1 MHVHNLPAE
10 PFAAPRG
17 ADRGS
22 SDRQPVVVARHV
34 TKAYG
39 RTRALT
45 GVDLEV
51 RAGEVLGLVGH
62 NGAGKSTLM
71 RVLAG
76 LEACDEGTVTVGGRE
91 TSGEAGPRAAAFRG
105 VRMAYQE
112 TSLCPDLTV
121 AENIWVSSRHCLP
134 RLRWR
139 RAAGDAARR
148 RLGEMF
154 PGHGVTSGDRI
165 EDLSLAQ
172 RQMVEIARASLVD
185 RLDLLILDEPTESLG
200 PDAAR
205 SLYDYVRGLTAGG
218 VAVLLI
224 SHRIR
229 EILSVADRVA
239 VLRDGAVIADRPAA
253 GLGEHDVLT
262 LMGAQVADRAGSEPA
277 TAAAGEPA
285 DRPVMAELRG
295 ATGSGLHDVS
305 VRVGAGEVVGL
316 AGLAG
321 QGQQEVLERLWR
333 PARRDTRVHG
343 SRAYVPGDRQ
353 RSGVLPLWTVA
364 ENLIVTAMRGIARHG
379 LRRPAE
385 ERAAVGSWV
394 ERLSIRGGPD
404 AAMTELSGGNQQK
417 VIVARAFAST
427 AELVLLDDPFR
438 GVDVHTK
445 TDLYQLIRHEAAQ
458 GRSVVWY
465 SSENAEMAH
474 CDRVY
479 VFRAGRV
486 VAELAGEEISEE
498 QIIAVSF
505 AESDG
510 EPSGPPAGS
519 HDTRSRPSAEPGGA
533 RNRSDGTRNRSD
545 GEQNHE

>member
-1 MHVHNLPAE
+1 MHVDN
-10 PFAAPRG
+10 RG
-17 ADRGS
+17 PQAGR
-22 SDRQPVVVARHV
+22 PVVIAKGV
-34 TKAYG
+34 TKTYG
-39 RTRALT
+39 RTRALA

-76 LEACDEGTVTVGGRE
+76 LEGCDEGAVLVHGKE
-91 TSGEAGPRAAAFRG
+91 VSGEAGPRAADFRA

-112 TSLCPDLTV
+112 TSLCPDLTI

-134 RLRWR
+134 RVRWR
-139 RAAGDAARR
+139 RAAGDAVRR
-148 RLGEMF
+148 RLDEMF
-154 PGHGVTSGDRI
+154 PGHGVSPRDRV
-165 EDLSLAQ
+165 EDLSIAQ
-172 RQMVEIARASLVD
+172 RQMVEITRASLVD

-205 SLYDYVRGLTAGG
+205 SLYDYVRRLTADGT
-218 VAVLLI
+218 AVLLI

-229 EILSVADRVA
+229 EVLSVADRVA
-239 VLRDGAVIADRPAA
+239 VLRDGAVTAERASA
-253 GLGEHDVLT
+253 GLGEQDVLT
-262 LMGAQVADRAGSEPA
+262 LMGAHVAVPSDKERAAVS
-277 TAAAGEPA
+277 AGGPA
-285 DRPVMAELRG
+285 DGAVVAELRG
-295 ATGSGLHDVS
+295 ATAPGLRDVS
-305 VRVGAGEVVGL
+305 LRVGAGEVVGL

-333 PARRDTRVHG
+333 PVRRDTKVRG
-343 SRAYVPGDRQ
+343 TRAYVPGDRQ
-353 RSGVLPLWTVA
+353 RSGVLPLWSVA
-364 ENLIVTAMRGIARHG
+364 ENLIVTAMRGLARQG
-379 LRRPAE
+379 LRRPAQ
-385 ERAAVGSWV
+385 ERAAVGDWV
-394 ERLSIRGGPD
+394 ERLAIRGGAD
-404 AAMTELSGGNQQK
+404 AGITELSGGNQQK

-445 TDLYQLIRHEAAQ
+445 TDLYGLIRQEAAQ

-486 VAELAGEEISEE
+486 VAELVGEEISEE
-498 QIIAVSF
+498 RIIAVSF

-510 EPSGPPAGS
+510 EQSN
-519 HDTRSRPSAEPGGA
+519 E
-533 RNRSDGTRNRSD
+533 
-545 GEQNHE
+545 

>member
-1 MHVHNLPAE
+1 MHVDNFTPG
-10 PFAAPRG
+10 PSAAPRG
-17 ADRGS
+17 TGRGAPE
-22 SDRQPVVVARHV
+22 RRPVVTARGV
-34 TKAYG
+34 TKTYG

-51 RAGEVLGLVGH
+51 GAGEVLGLVGH

-76 LEACDEGTVTVGGRE
+76 LEACDEGTVAVRGQEVPDGT
-91 TSGEAGPRAAAFRG
+91 GPRAEAFRG

-121 AENIWVSSRHCLP
+121 AENIWVSSRRSLP

-148 RLGEMF
+148 RLDEMF
-154 PGHGVTSGDRI
+154 PGHGVTARDRI

-172 RQMVEIARASLVD
+172 RQMVEIVRASLCD

-205 SLYDYVRGLTAGG
+205 SLYAYVRDLTARG

-229 EILSVADRVA
+229 EVLSVADRVA
-239 VLRDGAVIADRPAA
+239 VLRDGAVIAERPAA

-262 LMGAQVADRAGSEPA
+262 LMGAQVAERTGDERAV
-277 TAAAGEPA
+277 AAAGA
-285 DRPVMAELRG
+285 SGDRPVMAELRG
-295 ATGSGLHDVS
+295 ATGPGLREVS

-333 PARRDTRVHG
+333 PARRDTSVHG
-343 SRAYVPGDRQ
+343 TRAYVPGDRQ
-353 RSGVLPLWTVA
+353 RSGVLPLWSVA
-364 ENLIVTAMRGIARHG
+364 ENLIVTAMRGIARRG
-379 LRRPAE
+379 VRRPAQ
-385 ERAAVGSWV
+385 ERAAVRDWV
-394 ERLSIRGGPD
+394 ERLAIRGGPD

-417 VIVARAFAST
+417 VIVARAFAS
-427 AELVLLDDPFR
+427 AADLVLLDDPFR

-445 TDLYQLIRHEAAQ
+445 TDLYQLIRQEAAR

-465 SSENAEMAH
+465 SSENAEMVH

-479 VFRAGRV
+479 VLRAGRV
-486 VAELAGEEISEE
+486 VAELTGEEISEE
-498 QIIAVSF
+498 RIIAVSF
-505 AESDG
+505 AEAD
-510 EPSGPPAGS
+510 EASGHEGGTAGR
-519 HDTRSRPSAEPGGA
+519 DGGA
-533 RNRSDGTRNRSD
+533 SGRDDGTAGRD
-545 GEQNHE
+545 GGTPGRRDGVPSRG

>member
-1 MHVHNLPAE
+1 MHVDNLPVGSLATPPAGGRE
-10 PFAAPRG
+10 PSKAP
-17 ADRGS
+17 
-22 SDRQPVVVARHV
+22 PVVTARQV
-34 TKAYG
+34 TRTYG

-76 LEACDEGTVTVGGRE
+76 LEACDEGVVTVGGQ
-91 TSGEAGPRAAAFRG
+91 EAPRDVRPGAAEFRA

-121 AENIWVSSRHCLP
+121 AENIWISSRHSLP

-139 RAAGDAARR
+139 RAASTAVRR
-148 RLGEMF
+148 RLDEMF
-154 PGHGVTSGDRI
+154 PGHGVAPRDRVA
-165 EDLSLAQ
+165 DLTLAR

-205 SLYDYVRGLTAGG
+205 SLYDHVRTLTARGS
-218 VAVLLI
+218 AVLLI

-229 EILSVADRVA
+229 EVLSVADRVA
-239 VLRDGAVIADRPAA
+239 VMRDGAVVADRPAV
-253 GLGEHDVLT
+253 GLSENDVLA
-262 LMGAQVADRAGSEPA
+262 LMGAEVAA
-277 TAAAGEPA
+277 PA
-285 DRPVMAELRG
+285 DPAPTTASPTGDRPMVAELRSANG
-295 ATGSGLHDVS
+295 QGLNDVS

-333 PARRDTRVHG
+333 PVRRDTTVRG

-353 RSGVLPLWTVA
+353 RSGVLPLWSVA
-364 ENLIVTAMRGIARHG
+364 ENLVVTAMRDLARYG
-379 LRRPAE
+379 LRRRAE
-385 ERAAVGSWV
+385 ESAAVRSWV
-394 ERLSIRGGPD
+394 ERLVIRGGAD
-404 AAMTELSGGNQQK
+404 AGMTELSGGNQQK
-417 VIVARAFAST
+417 VIVARAFAS
-427 AELVLLDDPFR
+427 AADLVLLDDPFR

-445 TDLYQLIRHEAAQ
+445 TDLYALIREEAAN

-479 VFRAGRV
+479 VLRAGRV

-498 QIIAVSF
+498 RIIAVSF
-505 AESDG
+505 AESTG
-510 EPSGPPAGS
+510 E
-519 HDTRSRPSAEPGGA
+519 RR
-533 RNRSDGTRNRSD
+533 
-545 GEQNHE
+545 

>member
-1 MHVHNLPAE
+1 MHVDN
-10 PFAAPRG
+10 FAAKPHAASRKEG
-17 ADRGS
+17 GRPSGQ
-22 SDRQPVVVARHV
+22 RPVVIARGV
-34 TKAYG
+34 TKTYG

-76 LEACDEGTVTVGGRE
+76 LEACDEGTVTVCGRDAS
-91 TSGEAGPRAAAFRG
+91 SGEAGPRAGDFRG

-112 TSLCPDLTV
+112 TSLCPDLTI

-134 RLRWR
+134 RMGWR
-139 RAAGDAARR
+139 RAAGNGARR
-148 RLGEMF
+148 RLDEMF
-154 PGHGVTSGDRI
+154 PGHGVTPGDRV

-172 RQMVEIARASLVD
+172 RQMVEIVRASLVD

-205 SLYDYVRGLTAGG
+205 SLYDYVRTLTADG

-239 VLRDGAVIADRPAA
+239 VLRDGAVIAERPAS
-253 GLGEHDVLT
+253 GLGEHDVLA
-262 LMGAQVADRAGSEPA
+262 LMGAEVAAKTENERV
-277 TAAAGEPA
+277 TAEGAAG
-285 DRPVMAELRG
+285 DRPVLAEMRGTTAPGLR
-295 ATGSGLHDVS
+295 DVS
-305 VRVGAGEVVGL
+305 LQVGVGEVVGL

-333 PARRDTRVHG
+333 PVRRDTKVRG
-343 SRAYVPGDRQ
+343 TRAYVPGDRQ
-353 RSGVLPLWTVA
+353 RSGVLPLWSVA
-364 ENLIVTAMRGIARHG
+364 ENLVVSAMRGIARRG

-385 ERAAVGSWV
+385 ERAVVRDWV
-394 ERLSIRGGPD
+394 ERLAIRGGPD
-404 AAMTELSGGNQQK
+404 AAMTDLSGGNQQK
-417 VIVARAFAST
+417 VIVARAFAS
-427 AELVLLDDPFR
+427 AADLVLLDDPFR

-445 TDLYQLIRHEAAQ
+445 TDLYGLIRQEAAQ

-486 VAELAGEEISEE
+486 VAELTGAEISEE
-498 QIIAVSF
+498 RIIAVSF

-510 EPSGPPAGS
+510 A
-519 HDTRSRPSAEPGGA
+519 
-533 RNRSDGTRNRSD
+533 
-545 GEQNHE
+545 QNHE

>member
-34 TKAYG
+34 TKTYG
-39 RTRALT
+39 RTRALA

-76 LEACDEGTVTVGGRE
+76 LEACDEGTVTVRGRE
-91 TSGEAGPRAAAFRG
+91 TSGEAGPRAAEFRG

-112 TSLCPDLTV
+112 TSLCADLTV

-139 RAAGDAARR
+139 RAAGDAVRR

-154 PGHGVTSGDRI
+154 PGHGVTPGDRV

-172 RQMVEIARASLVD
+172 RQMVEIARAGLVD

-277 TAAAGEPA
+277 AAPAGEPA

-385 ERAAVGSWV
+385 ERAAVRNWV

-427 AELVLLDDPFR
+427 ADLVLLDDPFR

-510 EPSGPPAGS
+510 AQS
-519 HDTRSRPSAEPGGA
+519 HE
-533 RNRSDGTRNRSD
+533 
-545 GEQNHE
+545 

>member
-1 MHVHNLPAE
+1 MHVDN
-10 PFAAPRG
+10 FAAKPLAASRETG
-17 ADRGS
+17 GGPS
-22 SDRQPVVVARHV
+22 EQQPVVIARGV
-34 TKAYG
+34 TKTYG
-39 RTRALT
+39 RTRALA

-76 LEACDEGTVTVGGRE
+76 LEACDEGTVTVCGRDA
-91 TSGEAGPRAAAFRG
+91 SGEAGPRAGDFRG

-134 RLRWR
+134 RLGWR
-139 RAAGDAARR
+139 RAAGDGVRR
-148 RLGEMF
+148 RLDEMF
-154 PGHGVTSGDRI
+154 PGHGVAPGDRI

-172 RQMVEIARASLVD
+172 RQMVEIVRASLVD

-205 SLYDYVRGLTAGG
+205 SLYDYVRTLTAGG

-229 EILSVADRVA
+229 EVLSVADRVA
-239 VLRDGAVIADRPAA
+239 VLRDGAVIAERPAS

-262 LMGAQVADRAGSEPA
+262 LMGAEVAARTGNERI
-277 TAAAGEPA
+277 TAAEAASG
-285 DRPVMAELRG
+285 DRPVLAELRG
-295 ATGSGLHDVS
+295 ATGPGLRDVS

-321 QGQQEVLERLWR
+321 QGQQEVLERLWH
-333 PARRDTRVHG
+333 PVRRDTKVRG
-343 SRAYVPGDRQ
+343 TRAYVPGDRQ
-353 RSGVLPLWTVA
+353 RSGVLPLWSVA
-364 ENLIVTAMRGIARHG
+364 ENLVVTAARGIARRG

-385 ERAAVGSWV
+385 ERAVVRNWV
-394 ERLSIRGGPD
+394 DRLAIRGGPD

-417 VIVARAFAST
+417 VIVARAFAS
-427 AELVLLDDPFR
+427 AADLVLLDDPFR

-445 TDLYQLIRHEAAQ
+445 TDLYGLVRQEAAQ

-486 VAELAGEEISEE
+486 VAELAGAEISEE
-498 QIIAVSF
+498 RIIAVSF

-510 EPSGPPAGS
+510 A
-519 HDTRSRPSAEPGGA
+519 
-533 RNRSDGTRNRSD
+533 
-545 GEQNHE
+545 QNHE

>member
-1 MHVHNLPAE
+1 MGDLVMHLDNIP
-10 PFAAPRG
+10 PREARRRGPDG
-17 ADRGS
+17 A
-22 SDRQPVVVARHV
+22 PVVTASGV
-34 TKAYG
+34 TKTYG

-76 LEACDEGTVTVGGRE
+76 LESCDEGRVTVRGRHAAP
-91 TSGEAGPRAAAFRG
+91 GAAAFRG

-121 AENIWVSSRHCLP
+121 AENIWLSSRHCLP
-134 RLRWR
+134 RLRRR
-139 RAAGDAARR
+139 RAAGAAARR
-148 RLGEMF
+148 RLDEMF
-154 PGHGVTSGDRI
+154 PGHGVSPRDRV
-165 EDLSLAQ
+165 EDLTLAR

-185 RLDLLILDEPTESLG
+185 ALDLLILDEPTESLG

-205 SLYDYVRGLTAGG
+205 SLYDHVRSLTARG

-224 SHRIR
+224 SHRIG
-229 EILSVADRVA
+229 EVLSVADRVA
-239 VLRDGAVIADRPAA
+239 VLRDGAVIAERPAA

-262 LMGAQVADRAGSEPA
+262 LMGAQVAERDAHRPAPSAGL
-277 TAAAGEPA
+277 PA
-285 DRPVMAELRG
+285 DRPVVAELRG
-295 ATGSGLHDVS
+295 ATGSGLRDVS

-321 QGQQEVLERLWR
+321 QGQQDVLERLWR
-333 PARRDTRVHG
+333 PARRDAKVRAT
-343 SRAYVPGDRQ
+343 RAYVPGDRQ
-353 RSGVLPLWTVA
+353 RSGVLPLWSVA
-364 ENLIVTAMRGIARHG
+364 ENLVVTAMRGIARRG

-385 ERAAVGSWV
+385 EREVVRSWV
-394 ERLSIRGGPD
+394 ERLAIRGGAD

-417 VIVARAFAST
+417 VIVARAFASS
-427 AELVLLDDPFR
+427 ADLVLLDDPFR

-445 TDLYQLIRHEAAQ
+445 TGLYRLIREEAAR

-479 VFRAGRV
+479 VLRAGRV
-486 VAELAGEEISEE
+486 VAELSGDEISEE
-498 QIIAVSF
+498 RIIAVSF
-505 AESDG
+505 AEPD
-510 EPSGPPAGS
+510 PPTAAG
-519 HDTRSRPSAEPGGA
+519 RAQGAPGRERPQEA
-533 RNRSDGTRNRSD
+533 RNHG
-545 GEQNHE
+545 

>member
-1 MHVHNLPAE
+1 MHVDNLPAGGT
-10 PFAAPRG
+10 APPDTDTGPAGRP
-17 ADRGS
+17 
-22 SDRQPVVVARHV
+22 PVVTARGV
-34 TKAYG
+34 TKTYG
-39 RTRALT
+39 RTRALA

-76 LEACDEGTVTVGGRE
+76 LEPCDAGTVLVHGAKA
-91 TSGEAGPRAAAFRG
+91 SAGDFRT

-121 AENIWVSSRHCLP
+121 AENMWVSSRHCLP

-139 RAAGDAARR
+139 RAASDAVRR
-148 RLGEMF
+148 RLDEMF
-154 PGHGVTSGDRI
+154 PGHGVSPRDRV
-165 EDLSLAQ
+165 EDLSLAR
-172 RQMVEIARASLVD
+172 RQMVEIARACLVD

-205 SLYDYVRGLTAGG
+205 SLYAYVRRLTEAGT
-218 VAVLLI
+218 AVLLI

-229 EILSVADRVA
+229 EVLSVADRVA
-239 VLRDGAVIADRPAA
+239 VLRDGAVTAERPAS
-253 GLGEHDVLT
+253 GLSEPDVLG
-262 LMGAQVADRAGSEPA
+262 LMGAHVAAPPTFGAP
-277 TAAAGEPA
+277 AAAGTAARET
-285 DRPVMAELRG
+285 VAELLG
-295 ATGSGLHDVS
+295 ATGPGLREVTL
-305 VRVGAGEVVGL
+305 RVGRGEVVGL

-333 PARRDTRVHG
+333 PVRRDTTVG
-343 SRAYVPGDRQ
+343 VSRAYVPGDRQ
-353 RSGVLPLWTVA
+353 RSGVLPLWSVGD
-364 ENLIVTAMRGIARHG
+364 NLIVTALRGIARRG

-385 ERAAVGSWV
+385 ERAVVADWV
-394 ERLSIRGGPD
+394 KRLSIRGG
-404 AAMTELSGGNQQK
+404 AEAGITELSGGNQQK
-417 VIVARAFAST
+417 VIVARAFASP
-427 AELVLLDDPFR
+427 AGLVLLDDPFR

-445 TDLYQLIRHEAAQ
+445 TDLYGLIRQEAAK

-486 VAELAGEEISEE
+486 VAELTGEEISEE
-498 QIIAVSF
+498 RIIGVSF
-505 AESDG
+505 AEKG
-510 EPSGPPAGS
+510 E
-519 HDTRSRPSAEPGGA
+519 D
-533 RNRSDGTRNRSD
+533 D
-545 GEQNHE
+545 

>member
-1 MHVHNLPAE
+1 MDNRG
-10 PFAAPRG
+10 PRAG
-17 ADRGS
+17 E
-22 SDRQPVVVARHV
+22 PVVVAKGV
-34 TKAYG
+34 TKTYG
-39 RTRALT
+39 RTRALA

-76 LEACDEGTVTVGGRE
+76 LEACDEGAVLVHGKE
-91 TSGEAGPRAAAFRG
+91 VSGEAGPRAADFRA

-139 RAAGDAARR
+139 RAASDAVRR
-148 RLGEMF
+148 RLDEMF
-154 PGHGVTSGDRI
+154 PGHGVSPRDRV

-172 RQMVEIARASLVD
+172 RQMVEITRASLVD

-205 SLYDYVRGLTAGG
+205 SLYDYVRTLTAAGT
-218 VAVLLI
+218 AVLLI

-229 EILSVADRVA
+229 EVLSVADRVA
-239 VLRDGAVIADRPAA
+239 VLRDGAVTAERFAEGLGEQDVLELMGAHVAVPSEKERSAARAATDVADRPA
-253 GLGEHDVLT
+253 V
-262 LMGAQVADRAGSEPA
+262 
-277 TAAAGEPA
+277 
-285 DRPVMAELRG
+285 AELRG
-295 ATGSGLHDVS
+295 ATAPGLRGVS
-305 VRVGAGEVVGL
+305 LRVGAGEVVGL

-333 PARRDTRVHG
+333 PVRRDTTVAG
-343 SRAYVPGDRQ
+343 TRAYVPGDRQ
-353 RSGVLPLWTVA
+353 RSGVLPLWSVA
-364 ENLIVTAMRGIARHG
+364 ENLIVTAMRGLARQG

-385 ERAAVGSWV
+385 ERAAVGDWV
-394 ERLSIRGGPD
+394 ERLSIRGGAD
-404 AAMTELSGGNQQK
+404 AGITELSGGNQQK

-427 AELVLLDDPFR
+427 AGLVLLDDPFR

-445 TDLYQLIRHEAAQ
+445 TDLYALIRQEAAQ

-486 VAELAGEEISEE
+486 VAELVGDEISEE
-498 QIIAVSF
+498 RIIAVSF
-505 AESDG
+505 DESD
-510 EPSGPPAGS
+510 E
-519 HDTRSRPSAEPGGA
+519 T
-533 RNRSDGTRNRSD
+533 D
-545 GEQNHE
+545 GEQSK

>member
-1 MHVHNLPAE
+1 MHVDRSPAE
-10 PFAAPRG
+10 PLAAPRG
-17 ADRGS
+17 AEAEQGAP
-22 SDRQPVVVARHV
+22 DRQPVVLARGV
-34 TKAYG
+34 TKTYG
-39 RTRALT
+39 RTRALA

-76 LEACDEGTVTVGGRE
+76 LEACDEGTVAVRGRDA
-91 TSGEAGPRAAAFRG
+91 SGEAGPRAAAFRG

-139 RAAGDAARR
+139 RAAGEAARR
-148 RLGEMF
+148 RLDEMF
-154 PGHGVTSGDRI
+154 PGHKVTPRDRI

-205 SLYDYVRGLTAGG
+205 SLYDYVRALTARG

-229 EILSVADRVA
+229 EVLSVADRVA
-239 VLRDGAVIADRPAA
+239 VLRDGAVIAERPAA

-262 LMGAQVADRAGSEPA
+262 LMGAQVAARTEDERVRAATAGS
-277 TAAAGEPA
+277 G
-285 DRPVMAELRG
+285 DRPVTAELRG
-295 ATGSGLHDVS
+295 ATGPGLRDVS

-321 QGQQEVLERLWR
+321 QGQQEVLERLWH
-333 PARRDTRVHG
+333 PVRRDTRVHG
-343 SRAYVPGDRQ
+343 TRAYVPGDRQ

-364 ENLIVTAMRGIARHG
+364 ENLIVTAMRGIARRG

-385 ERAAVGSWV
+385 EGAVVRDWV
-394 ERLSIRGGPD
+394 ERLAVRGGPD

-417 VIVARAFAST
+417 VIVARAFASA
-427 AELVLLDDPFR
+427 AEIVLLDDPFR

-445 TDLYQLIRHEAAQ
+445 TDLYRLIRQEAAR

-465 SSENAEMAH
+465 SSENAEMVH

-479 VFRAGRV
+479 VLRAGQV
-486 VAELAGEEISEE
+486 VAELTGEEISEE
-498 QIIAVSF
+498 RIIAVSF
-505 AESDG
+505 AEVG
-510 EPSGPPAGS
+510 GVTETGGAGAA
-519 HDTRSRPSAEPGGA
+519 RSRDGGVPSHG
-533 RNRSDGTRNRSD
+533 
-545 GEQNHE
+545 

>member
-1 MHVHNLPAE
+1 MHVDNLPAGGTA
-10 PFAAPRG
+10 PPQTGTGPAARP
-17 ADRGS
+17 
-22 SDRQPVVVARHV
+22 PVVTARGV

-76 LEACDEGTVTVGGRE
+76 LEACDTGTVLVHGRKA
-91 TSGEAGPRAAAFRG
+91 SAGDFRS

-121 AENIWVSSRHCLP
+121 AENMWVSSRHCLP

-139 RAAGDAARR
+139 RAASDAVRR
-148 RLGEMF
+148 RLDEMF
-154 PGHGVTSGDRI
+154 PGHGVSPRDRV
-165 EDLSLAQ
+165 EDLSLAR
-172 RQMVEIARASLVD
+172 RQMVEIARACLVD

-205 SLYDYVRGLTAGG
+205 SLYAYVRRLIGAGT
-218 VAVLLI
+218 AVLLI

-229 EILSVADRVA
+229 EVLSVADRVA
-239 VLRDGAVIADRPAA
+239 VLRDGAVTAERPAA
-253 GLGEHDVLT
+253 GLGEPDVLE
-262 LMGAQVADRAGSEPA
+262 LMGAHVAAPSSTGARTASAG
-277 TAAAGEPA
+277 TAARET
-285 DRPVMAELRG
+285 VAELRG
-295 ATGSGLHDVS
+295 AIGPGLREVTL
-305 VRVGAGEVVGL
+305 RVGKGEVVGL

-333 PARRDTRVHG
+333 PVRRDTTVNVT
-343 SRAYVPGDRQ
+343 RAYVPGDRQ
-353 RSGVLPLWTVA
+353 RSGVLPLWSVGD
-364 ENLIVTAMRGIARHG
+364 NLIVTALRGIARRG

-385 ERAAVGSWV
+385 ERAVVGDWV
-394 ERLSIRGGPD
+394 KRLAIRGG
-404 AAMTELSGGNQQK
+404 AEAGIIELSGGNQQK
-417 VIVARAFAST
+417 VIVARAFASPSG
-427 AELVLLDDPFR
+427 LVLLDDPFR

-445 TDLYQLIRHEAAQ
+445 SDLYRLIREEAAK
-458 GRSVVWY
+458 GRSIVWY

-479 VFRAGRV
+479 VFRAGRI
-486 VAELAGEEISEE
+486 VAELTGEEISEE
-498 QIIAVSF
+498 RIIAVSF
-505 AESDG
+505 NEDG
-510 EPSGPPAGS
+510 GN
-519 HDTRSRPSAEPGGA
+519 D
-533 RNRSDGTRNRSD
+533 
-545 GEQNHE
+545 

>member
-1 MHVHNLPAE
+1 MHVDNRG
-10 PFAAPRG
+10 PRAG
-17 ADRGS
+17 E
-22 SDRQPVVVARHV
+22 PVVIAKGV
-34 TKAYG
+34 TKTYG
-39 RTRALT
+39 RTRALA

-76 LEACDEGTVTVGGRE
+76 LEACDEGAVLVHGKE
-91 TSGEAGPRAAAFRG
+91 VSGAAGPRAEDFRA

-134 RLRWR
+134 RLGWR
-139 RAAGDAARR
+139 RAASDAVRR
-148 RLGEMF
+148 RLDEMF
-154 PGHGVTSGDRI
+154 PGHGVTPRDRV
-165 EDLSLAQ
+165 EDLSMAQ
-172 RQMVEIARASLVD
+172 RQMVEITRASLVD

-205 SLYDYVRGLTAGG
+205 SLYDYVRTLTAAGT
-218 VAVLLI
+218 AVLLI

-229 EILSVADRVA
+229 EVLSVADRVA
-239 VLRDGAVIADRPAA
+239 VLRDGAVTAERFAE
-253 GLGEHDVLT
+253 GLGEQDVLA
-262 LMGAQVADRAGSEPA
+262 LMGAHVAVPSEQER
-277 TAAAGEPA
+277 AAARAAGDAA
-285 DRPVMAELRG
+285 DRPVVAELRG
-295 ATGSGLHDVS
+295 ATAPGLREVS
-305 VRVGAGEVVGL
+305 LRVGAGEVVGL

-333 PARRDTRVHG
+333 PVRRDTTVVG
-343 SRAYVPGDRQ
+343 TRAYVPGDRQ
-353 RSGVLPLWTVA
+353 RSGVLPLWSVA
-364 ENLIVTAMRGIARHG
+364 ENLIVTAMRGLARQG

-385 ERAAVGSWV
+385 ERAAVGDWV
-394 ERLSIRGGPD
+394 ERLAIRGGAD
-404 AAMTELSGGNQQK
+404 AGITELSGGNQQK

-445 TDLYQLIRHEAAQ
+445 TDLYALIRQEAAQ

-486 VAELAGEEISEE
+486 VAELVGEEISEE
-498 QIIAVSF
+498 RIIAVSF
-505 AESDG
+505 AES
-510 EPSGPPAGS
+510 E
-519 HDTRSRPSAEPGGA
+519 
-533 RNRSDGTRNRSD
+533 SD
-545 GEQNHE
+545 GEQSNE

>member
-1 MHVHNLPAE
+1 MHVDNLPVGSL
-10 PFAAPRG
+10 AAPPAG
-17 ADRGS
+17 DREAAPA
-22 SDRQPVVVARHV
+22 QPVVTARQV
-34 TKAYG
+34 TRTYG

-76 LEACDEGTVTVGGRE
+76 LEACDEGVVTVRGQEVPRDV
-91 TSGEAGPRAAAFRG
+91 GPGAAEFRA

-121 AENIWVSSRHCLP
+121 AENIWISSRSCLP

-139 RAAGDAARR
+139 RAASVAVQR
-148 RLGEMF
+148 RLDEMF
-154 PGHGVTSGDRI
+154 PGHGVAPRDRV
-165 EDLSLAQ
+165 EDLTLAR

-205 SLYDYVRGLTAGG
+205 SLYDHVRTLTAQGS
-218 VAVLLI
+218 AVLLI

-229 EILSVADRVA
+229 EVLSVADRVA
-239 VLRDGAVIADRPAA
+239 VMRDGAVVADKPAA
-253 GLGEHDVLT
+253 GLSEADVLV
-262 LMGAQVADRAGSEPA
+262 LMGAEVAAPANPGPAPAAVPAG
-277 TAAAGEPA
+277 

-295 ATGSGLHDVS
+295 ASGQGLHDVS
-305 VRVGAGEVVGL
+305 VRIGAGEVVGL

-333 PARRDTRVHG
+333 PVRKDTTVHG
-343 SRAYVPGDRQ
+343 TRAYVPGDRQ
-353 RSGVLPLWTVA
+353 RSGVFPLWSVA
-364 ENLIVTAMRGIARHG
+364 ENLIVTAQRGLARYG
-379 LRRPAE
+379 LRRRAE
-385 ERAAVGSWV
+385 EGAAVRSWV
-394 ERLSIRGGPD
+394 DRLAIRGGAD
-404 AAMTELSGGNQQK
+404 AGMTELSGGNQQK

-427 AELVLLDDPFR
+427 ADLVLLDDPFR

-445 TDLYQLIRHEAAQ
+445 TDLYALIRAEAAN

-479 VFRAGRV
+479 VLRAGRV
-486 VAELAGEEISEE
+486 VAELTGDEISEE
-498 QIIAVSF
+498 RIIAVSF
-505 AESDG
+505 AES
-510 EPSGPPAGS
+510 
-519 HDTRSRPSAEPGGA
+519 TGA
-533 RNRSDGTRNRSD
+533 PR
-545 GEQNHE
+545 

>member
-1 MHVHNLPAE
+1 MHVENLPAASSQDPSQGPSE
-10 PFAAPRG
+10 TPPG
-17 ADRGS
+17 ADRGP
-22 SDRQPVVVARHV
+22 RAGRPVVVAKGV
-34 TKAYG
+34 TKTYG
-39 RTRALT
+39 RTRALN

-76 LEACDEGTVTVGGRE
+76 LESCDDGAVLVHGKEV
-91 TSGEAGPRAAAFRG
+91 SGEAGPRAADFRA

-112 TSLCPDLTV
+112 TSLCPDLTI

-134 RLRWR
+134 RMRWR
-139 RAAGDAARR
+139 RAASDAVRG
-148 RLGEMF
+148 RLDEMF
-154 PGHGVTSGDRI
+154 PGHGVTPRDRV

-172 RQMVEIARASLVD
+172 RQMVEITRASLVD

-205 SLYDYVRGLTAGG
+205 SLYDYVRRLTAAGT
-218 VAVLLI
+218 AVLLI

-229 EILSVADRVA
+229 EVLSVADRVA
-239 VLRDGAVIADRPAA
+239 VLRDGAVTAERFAE
-253 GLGEHDVLT
+253 GLGEQDVLT
-262 LMGAQVADRAGSEPA
+262 LMGAHVAVPSERER
-277 TAAAGEPA
+277 AAAAHAAEGAAE
-285 DRPVMAELRG
+285 RPVVAELRG
-295 ATGSGLHDVS
+295 ATGPGLREVS
-305 VRVGAGEVVGL
+305 LRVGAGEVVGL

-333 PARRDTRVHG
+333 PVRRDTKVLG
-343 SRAYVPGDRQ
+343 TRAYVPGDRQ
-353 RSGVLPLWTVA
+353 RSGVLPLWSVA
-364 ENLIVTAMRGIARHG
+364 ENLIVTAMRGLAKQGI
-379 LRRPAE
+379 RRPAE
-385 ERAAVGSWV
+385 ERAAVGDWV
-394 ERLSIRGGPD
+394 ERLAIRGGAD
-404 AAMTELSGGNQQK
+404 AGITELSGGNQQK

-445 TDLYQLIRHEAAQ
+445 TDLYGLIRQEAAQ

-486 VAELAGEEISEE
+486 VAELVGEEISEE
-498 QIIAVSF
+498 RIIAVSF
-505 AESDG
+505 AES
-510 EPSGPPAGS
+510 E
-519 HDTRSRPSAEPGGA
+519 
-533 RNRSDGTRNRSD
+533 SD
-545 GEQNHE
+545 GEQSNE